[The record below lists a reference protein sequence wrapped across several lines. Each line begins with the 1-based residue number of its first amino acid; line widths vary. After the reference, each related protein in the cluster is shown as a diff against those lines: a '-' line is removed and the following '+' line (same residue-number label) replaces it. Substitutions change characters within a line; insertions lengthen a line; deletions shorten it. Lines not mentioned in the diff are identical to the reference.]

1 MSTTEGKVSIEV
13 VTEQVTF
20 TFSPREFSRIQGMTL
35 LCSPPKEMRPLLA
48 GVHFNRVDGSLRL
61 EATNSY
67 VLGTIEMPEVTGEF
81 DPFVVSASLINKVK
95 LTARQKLDVS
105 YGSRAIAL
113 VFDQQ
118 LKIVQISYEGNSFS
132 EKALEGT
139 YPSLQNVLDGAQTRD
154 NLGVVG
160 IASDF
165 IARIG
170 KWFEGA
176 HLALT
181 FTGENKLMI
190 VSTMNPAF
198 NSTDFKA
205 TAYLMPVRVS

>member
-1 MSTTEGKVSIEV
+1 
-13 VTEQVTF
+13 
-20 TFSPREFSRIQGMTL
+20 
-35 LCSPPKEMRPLLA
+35 MRPLLA

-61 EATNSY
+61 EATNAY

-81 DPFVVSASLINKVK
+81 DPFVVPASLINKVK

-105 YGSRAIAL
+105 YGSPITL

-118 LKIVQISYEGNSFS
+118 LKIVQISYEGSSYS

-154 NLGVVG
+154 KLGVVG
-160 IASDF
+160 INSDF
-165 IARIG
+165 MARIG
-170 KWFEGA
+170 KWFEGDQ
-176 HLALT
+176 LSLT
-181 FTGENKLMI
+181 FTGEKKLI
-190 VSTMNPAF
+190 IISTMDPAF

-205 TAYLMPVRVS
+205 TAYLMPVRGS